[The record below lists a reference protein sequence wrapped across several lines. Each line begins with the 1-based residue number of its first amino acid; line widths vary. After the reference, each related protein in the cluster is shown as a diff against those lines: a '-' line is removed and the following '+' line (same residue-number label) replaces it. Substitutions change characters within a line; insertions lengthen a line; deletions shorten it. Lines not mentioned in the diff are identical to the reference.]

1 MKRYQEKRNLKKIFF
16 SRFFIMALLALFI
29 ILSFSTAKVYSKF
42 KKAYDKNRETIA
54 KIEELEQ
61 RKKELEARISALS
74 SEAGKEEEIREK
86 FNIKK
91 PGEEVLTIIDKS
103 PGSDKINNKNDDG
116 FFPGIWNW
124 LENLW

>member
-1 MKRYQEKRNLKKIFF
+1 
-16 SRFFIMALLALFI
+16 MALFALFI

-42 KKAYDKNRETIA
+42 KKAYDKNQETIA

-74 SEAGKEEEIREK
+74 SEAGREEEIREK

-91 PGEEVLTIIDKS
+91 PGEEVLTIIDKI
-103 PGSDKINNKNDDG
+103 PENDKINNKNEDG
-116 FFPGIWNW
+116 FFSGIWNW
-124 LENLW
+124 IAGLF